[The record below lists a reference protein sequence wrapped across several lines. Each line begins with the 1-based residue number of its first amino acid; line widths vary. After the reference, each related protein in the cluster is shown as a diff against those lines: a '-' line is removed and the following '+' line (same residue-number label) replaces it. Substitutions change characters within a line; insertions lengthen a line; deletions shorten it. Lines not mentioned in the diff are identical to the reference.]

1 MVNIIEEINN
11 YLDYLTSQKG
21 LSEMTILSY
30 KNDLMKFY
38 NFLESENLNIEELK
52 RYHFRNFLAELNN
65 LKLNNTTINR
75 ILASVKGYIK
85 YKIRFNYKDS
95 AGILEVE
102 SQKTNKYSPVFLF
115 DKEFNELISF
125 KLENITDYRDRAIFE
140 LIFSTGVRVSEL
152 ISINIKSINGDNEI
166 KIKGKGN
173 KERIVLF
180 GKKCREVLN
189 DYIKLRNEI
198 SPDEENALFL
208 NKEGKRLTDR
218 GIRYI
223 FKKRIIEIS
232 LNKNISPHSLR
243 HSFATS
249 LIKNGADIRTVQIL
263 LGHSSLST
271 TQKYTHLG
279 LDELKDIHFKYHPHG
294 KL

>member
-1 MVNIIEEINN
+1 MGKTAEEINN
-11 YLDYLTSQKG
+11 YLNYLKTQKG
-21 LSEMTILSY
+21 LSEMSIVSY
-30 KNDLMKFY
+30 KNDLVKFY
-38 NFLESENLNIEELK
+38 NYLESENLIMTELK
-52 RYHFRNFLAELNN
+52 RYHFRNFLAELNSQ
-65 LKLNNTTINR
+65 KLNNTTINR
-75 ILASVKGYIK
+75 ILASIKGFIK
-85 YKIRFNYKDS
+85 YKIRFDYKDS

-102 SQKTNKYSPVFLF
+102 SQKTNKYSPLFLF
-115 DKEFNELISF
+115 DKEFNDLISF
-125 KLENITDYRDRAIFE
+125 ELKNVIDYRDRAIFE
-140 LIFSTGVRVSEL
+140 MIFSTGVRVSEL
-152 ISINIKSINGDNEI
+152 ASINIDNIDINNEI

-180 GKKCREVLN
+180 GKKCATILN
-189 DYIKLRNEI
+189 DYLKVRNKLCTNNEK
-198 SPDEENALFL
+198 ALFL
-208 NKEGKRLTDR
+208 NKNGNRLTDR

-223 FKKRIIEIS
+223 FKKRIIEMS
-232 LNKNISPHSLR
+232 LTKNISPHSLR

-279 LDELKDIHFKYHPHG
+279 LDELKDIHYKYHPHG

>member
-38 NFLESENLNIEELK
+38 NFIESENLNIEELK

-208 NKEGKRLTDR
+208 NKDGKRLTDR